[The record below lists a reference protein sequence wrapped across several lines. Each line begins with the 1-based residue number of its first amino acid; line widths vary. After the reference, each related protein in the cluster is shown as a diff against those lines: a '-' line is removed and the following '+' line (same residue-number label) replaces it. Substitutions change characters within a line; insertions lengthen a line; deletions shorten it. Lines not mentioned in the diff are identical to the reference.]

1 MQIGFN
7 SSSLAGSGA
16 LTPSSVLPQSVGV
29 DKPASVVETAPA
41 VAVDYPA
48 SPLISTRPQRYSV
61 QLNDQLTALQ
71 QADRYLGQLEQ
82 TLVDYRHSS
91 RRGGDASVARRS
103 AQEIG
108 KLLQNRTAL
117 CGGTVDRQLKPVL
130 QGQAQVVF
138 QAPRLA
144 QAISTPESRETLLFS
159 VQDGAKT
166 RLSAVSVD
174 GDMAPRQYQ
183 TVVNNALR
191 RVGVQKVSASGKSGG
206 DVFSTAETDWP
217 QLKASFSVKG
227 EGVRFGGEATA
238 IETLAEP
245 ALADT
250 LETAMSANGG
260 ASANQA
266 IQSALEQISEQ
277 RQGLATQ
284 QEKARRLVDGMARF
298 PQTQSA
304 IDASSALA
312 GQLDEASHNY
322 QVLQQAVNG
331 QARLS
336 HLTVRSLLS

>member
-7 SSSLAGSGA
+7 SSSLTGSGA
-16 LTPSSVLPQSVGV
+16 LTPSSVLSQTANVE
-29 DKPASVVETAPA
+29 KTAVVEAQQATA
-41 VAVDYPA
+41 DYPA

-82 TLVDYRHSS
+82 KLVDYRHSA
-91 RRGGDASVARRS
+91 RRGGDISVAKNS
-103 AQEIG
+103 AQEIE
-108 KLLQNRTAL
+108 KLLQNRTTL

-144 QAISTPESRETLLFS
+144 QALSKPESRETLLFS
-159 VQDGAKT
+159 VQDGGKT

-174 GDMAPRQYQ
+174 GEMAPRQYQ

-191 RVGVQKVSASGKSGG
+191 RVGVQKVSVSGKLSG
-206 DVFSTAETDWP
+206 DAFATAETDWP

-227 EGVRFGGEATA
+227 EGVRFDGEPTM
-238 IETLAEP
+238 IETAAEP
-245 ALADT
+245 ALSET
-250 LETAMSANGG
+250 LQTAMSTSG

-277 RQGLATQ
+277 RLGLATQ